1 MKNLDSART
10 ELGNVKSKAKKDKD
24 FPVKD
29 LEAKVREESND
40 EKLESTV
47 AELNSI
53 LNDKHMLEEEVR

>member
-10 ELGNVKSKAKKDKD
+10 ELGNVKSKAKKDND